1 MKRSWFSILLVAG
14 LLGLLVLLATL
25 QYRWLGQISDREQ
38 EHLQTRLETD
48 TKRFAEDFNR
58 EIQNAYFN
66 FQLPAGVWRNQN
78 WAEFNQRYKFW
89 REKTSYPQLIGD
101 FYFVEFGESQ
111 NISRY
116 NKEKGAFEPAEW
128 TEELSLIKPNFANE
142 KTINPVAEEIPALV
156 MPIHEEEANIKRIML
171 RTETNLPEPV
181 EVKKY
186 GVLIV
191 KLDADVI
198 KNQLLPS
205 LVKEYFSGSESANYK
220 LAVVNR
226 LNQTIFQTQ
235 ELNAKDAS
243 AKLFD
248 LSPDNF
254 IFYANKELLSSI
266 QGEKKSMVLSKF
278 ETKSRKEAD
287 APIIAEGKQS
297 QFELKIDENTPT
309 AGEQMRP
316 RVRIFENNEIQPGGA
331 WTLNVQHTDGSL
343 EQFIT
348 NTRRKNLGI
357 SFGILSLLAVS
368 MILIFLSAQRAKLFA
383 QRQMDFV
390 SSVSHEFRTPI
401 AVIYSAGE
409 NLADGVTNEKDKV
422 SRYGNLIK
430 REGKK
435 LSSMVEQILEFAGAR
450 SGKRKYD
457 LRETNIEK
465 VIDEAINECKPMI
478 EEKGFAVEREIA
490 ENLPHIPADEKALTQ
505 AVQNLIANAL
515 KYSNGE
521 KWLKISARNGG
532 NKLKIAVEDKGIG
545 IEKREISKVFEPFYR
560 SKAVVDEQIHGNG
573 LGLSLV
579 KQIVEAHGGKVNVE
593 SEIGKGSKFTIHLP
607 LNI

>member
-1 MKRSWFSILLVAG
+1 MRRSWFSILLVAG

-38 EHLQTRLETD
+38 EHLQTRLEVD

-78 WAEFNQRYKFW
+78 WVEFNQRYKFW

-101 FYFVEFGESQ
+101 FYFVEFGEKQ
-111 NISRY
+111 NISHY
-116 NKEKGAFEPAEW
+116 NKEKGAFEPTEW
-128 TEELSLIKPNFANE
+128 TEELDSIKPNFADE
-142 KTINPVAEEIPALV
+142 KSINPIAGEIPALV
-156 MPIHEEEANIKRIML
+156 MPIHEEETNIKRIML
-171 RTETNLPEPV
+171 RTVTDMPEPV
-181 EVKKY
+181 ELKKY

-191 KLDADVI
+191 KLDANVI
-198 KNQLLPS
+198 KNQLLPG
-205 LVKEYFSGSESANYK
+205 LVKEYFSGSEGANYK

-226 LNQTIFQTQ
+226 QNQTIFQTQ

-278 ETKSRKEAD
+278 ESKTKQETG
-287 APIIAEGKQS
+287 APIVSEGRQS
-297 QFELKIDENTPT
+297 QFEVKIKENTPT
-309 AGEQMRP
+309 GEQARP
-316 RVRIFENNEIQPGGA
+316 RFRIFEDNEIQLGGA

-409 NLADGVTNEKDKV
+409 NLADGVTNEKEKV

-457 LRETNIEK
+457 FRETNIEK

-478 EEKGFAVEREIA
+478 EEKGFSVEREIA

-521 KWLKISARNGG
+521 KWLKITARNGG
-532 NKLKIAVEDKGIG
+532 KKLKIAVEDKGIG
-545 IEKREISKVFEPFYR
+545 IEKREINKVFEPFYR
-560 SKAVVDEQIHGNG
+560 SKSVVDEQIHGNG

-579 KQIVEAHGGKVNVE
+579 KQIVEAHGGKVDVQ
-593 SEIGKGSKFTIHLP
+593 SEIGKGSRFSIHLP